1 MPGIMKVSIH
11 RFLKLGLRPVFPEQ
25 GSNIEYSRI
34 NSYGTKAEQFVQMM
48 GFTNSKK
55 TTFN

>member
-1 MPGIMKVSIH
+1 MKVSIH
-11 RFLKLGLRPVFPEQ
+11 LLLKLGLRPGFPEQ

-34 NSYGTKAEQFVQMM
+34 NTYGTKAEQFVQMM

-55 TTFN
+55 TTLN